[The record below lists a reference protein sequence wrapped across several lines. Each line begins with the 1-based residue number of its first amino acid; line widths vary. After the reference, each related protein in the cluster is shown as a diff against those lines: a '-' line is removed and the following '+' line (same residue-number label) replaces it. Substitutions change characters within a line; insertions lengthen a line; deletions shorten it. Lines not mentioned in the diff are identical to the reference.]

1 MEEWDENDYQGRSKD
16 HIERNYKS
24 FGTLFRLITII
35 GLGIIIYAIIKDV
48 I

>member
-1 MEEWDENDYQGRSKD
+1 MGEWDENEFQGRSKD

-24 FGTLFRLITII
+24 FGMLFRLIVIV
-35 GLGIIIYAIIKDV
+35 GFGIIIYAIIKDV